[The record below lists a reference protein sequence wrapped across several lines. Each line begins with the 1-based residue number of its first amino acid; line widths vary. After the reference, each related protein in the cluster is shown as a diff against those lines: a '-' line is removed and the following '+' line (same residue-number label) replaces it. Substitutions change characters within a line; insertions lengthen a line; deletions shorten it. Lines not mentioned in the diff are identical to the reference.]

1 MGRGDWMIIKN
12 DEITLLGV
20 HNISDVLKDKMLADD
35 EIINMTETK
44 LYPEKLPTEFTFE
57 IKSEEKV
64 IGEFQLKSIRW
75 FNRKAELSIFI
86 FEEYR
91 EKGFAVKTLR
101 LAINFAFNRL
111 NLHRLEA
118 EVIDFNDSAKKLIE
132 KFGFKEEGR
141 LREAKYSSGKYYD
154 IIRYGLLSSEYL
166 LEEE

>member
-1 MGRGDWMIIKN
+1 MIIKN

-20 HNISDVLKDKMLADD
+20 QSLSDVLKDKMLADD
-35 EIINMTETK
+35 EVINMTEIK
-44 LYPEKLPTEFTFE
+44 LYPKGFPTEFTFE
-57 IKSEEKV
+57 IKSEDKV
-64 IGEFQLKSIRW
+64 IGEFQFKSIRW

-91 EKGFAVKTLR
+91 EKGFASKTLN

-118 EVIDFNDSAKKLIE
+118 EIIDFNVRAKKLIQ
-132 KFGFKEEGR
+132 KYGFKEEGR

-154 IIRYGLLSSEYL
+154 IIRYGLLRSEFL
-166 LEEE
+166 MEEK